1 MTTYGYAALKKGG
14 SLKPVQFDRQPLGAG
29 EVEIAISHCGVCHS
43 DLHQVNDDWAN
54 TVWPCVPG
62 HEIVGKV
69 AAVGDGVAKF
79 KVGDRV
85 GVGCMV
91 NSCQT
96 CEACTR
102 GDEQYCSGPKS
113 CTLTYN
119 GPKKPDGT
127 NSYGGYSTGI
137 IVREEFVLSIP
148 DAISDAEA
156 APILCAGVTTYQP
169 MKHFGLKPGMRLGVA
184 GIGGLGHMALQIGRA
199 LGAEVVALTTSP
211 DKEDDAR
218 SLGASQVIDM
228 GDKEAV
234 AGAKESLDFLISTIP
249 YPHDLNPY
257 ITLMKP
263 DSTVAIVG
271 NLIEF
276 PAIEMGPVVMNRI
289 RIAGSLF
296 GGVADTQEILDL
308 AAEKGIRPWIRTIAA
323 DEIDDAFKR
332 MKKEDIRFRHVI
344 DIATIDPSAKAFA
357 DAEEIDPPVRGEVT
371 GRVRERVD
379 A

>member
-1 MTTYGYAALKKGG
+1 MITYGYAALKKGR
-14 SLKPVQFDRQPLGAG
+14 SLRPVQFDREPLRAG
-29 EVEIAISHCGVCHS
+29 EVDIAISHCGVCHS
-43 DLHQVNDDWAN
+43 DLHQVNDDWDN
-54 TVWPCVPG
+54 SVWPCVPG

-69 AAVGDGVAKF
+69 AAVGEGVTKF
-79 KVGDRV
+79 KTGDRV

-91 NSCQT
+91 NSCQQ
-96 CEACTR
+96 CDACQR

-169 MKHFGLKPGMRLGVA
+169 MKHFGLEAGMRCGVA
-184 GIGGLGHMALQIGRA
+184 GIGGLGHMALQIAKA
-199 LGAEVVALTTSP
+199 LGAHVVALSTSP
-211 DKEDDAR
+211 EKEDDAR
-218 SLGASQVIDM
+218 SLGAEQFIDM
-228 GDKEAV
+228 SDKAAV
-234 AGAKESLDFLISTIP
+234 TGAAESLDFLISTIP

-257 ITLMKP
+257 ISLMKP
-263 DSTVAIVG
+263 DSTIAIVG

-289 RIAGSLF
+289 TIAGSLI

-308 AAEKGIRPWIRTIAA
+308 CAEHGIRPRIQLIKA
-323 DEIDDAFKR
+323 DEIDAAFKR
-332 MKKEDIRFRHVI
+332 MKKEGRPLPPRHRHRHHHRGRGRG
-344 DIATIDPSAKAFA
+344 A
-357 DAEEIDPPVRGEVT
+357 DRPARA
-371 GRVRERVD
+371 R
-379 A
+379 